1 MKTLLAWSS
10 GKDSAWALHVL
21 RVQGVSVS
29 ALLTTINES
38 ADRVAMHGVRREL
51 LELQAET
58 AGLPLWKVPLPWP
71 CSNNDYESRM
81 SETCRRAVEEGF
93 TNIAFGDLFL
103 RDVREYRERQLAGS
117 GLTPL
122 FPLWEIPTAQLAREM
137 IAGGLRA
144 RIACIDT
151 RVLDDSFAGREFDAR
166 LLADLPSNVDPCG
179 ENGEFHTLVYAGPMF
194 RAPIEIETGEFH
206 RAGDFVYRDLL
217 PCRTLSPCHASSR

>member
-1 MKTLLAWSS
+1 
-10 GKDSAWALHVL
+10 
-21 RVQGVSVS
+21 VS

-58 AGLPLWKVPLPWP
+58 AGLPLWKVPLTWP
-71 CSNNDYESRM
+71 CSNGDYEARM
-81 SETCRRAVEEGF
+81 TERCGRAVSEGF
-93 TNIAFGDLFL
+93 THIAFGDLFL

-117 GLTPL
+117 GLAPL

-137 IAGGLRA
+137 IRGGLRA

-151 RVLDDSFAGREFDAR
+151 RALDESFAGREFDAQM
-166 LLADLPSNVDPCG
+166 LADLPTKVDPCG
-179 ENGEFHTLVYAGPMF
+179 ENGEFHTMVYEGPMF

-206 RAGDFVYRDLL
+206 RAGDFVCRDLL